1 MNSTDVALSPDLTIE
16 IENIDS
22 PELFPEEQGL
32 VNVTVTNEGEGQFA
46 GPLNIDL
53 YASVDPILDF
63 PLNEGNLAGTDESL
77 GSLDSLLVN
86 LSPGETQEFSID
98 FADSEVRNPSVV
110 APGSYYLIA
119 GVEAVNNGA
128 GVAENNTE
136 NNLGSTQVSVENS
149 DVILDWN
156 ATLLNAIQTNETFA
170 PIAGRD
176 LAIVHAAMY
185 DAVNAIDQSYSPY
198 LVRVEPSLAEGASPE
213 AAAAAAAHTAIVDLF
228 PTQTEEFDLQLSRSL
243 AEIPDSTAK
252 DKGIELGTYV
262 AEQILEIRSTDG
274 AEIFSG
280 GSFPVGTQP
289 GEWRPTPP
297 NFSPIVFPEW
307 GNVEPFA
314 IPSVNDYLGE
324 GFPELT
330 GEEYAANI
338 NEVKAIGS
346 VDSLIRTDDQT
357 EIAKFWAFDRTD
369 SFGVTGFWNKIT
381 QEVAIEQEN
390 TLAEN
395 ARLFAL
401 LNFGQA
407 DAGIA
412 VLASKTEYGLW
423 RPVTAIREA
432 DNDGNPDTAGDPE
445 WTPLLVT
452 PPTTEYL
459 AGHSIG
465 GGAAA
470 EVLTDFFGEDVAFT
484 TTSPETPGVSRSYS
498 SFYKAGIEDAASRLY
513 GGVHYPSTNEES
525 VAVGIELG
533 NFVVDNTLL
542 ENPLADDVFV

>member
-1 MNSTDVALSPDLTIE
+1 MDETNIALPPDLTVQ

-22 PELFPEEQGL
+22 PDLFPAEQGL
-32 VNVTVTNEGEGQFA
+32 INVVVTNEGEGQYT
-46 GPLNIDL
+46 GPLDINL
-53 YASVDPILDF
+53 YASVNPTLDF
-63 PLNEGNLAGTDESL
+63 PLNEGNLVGTDESL
-77 GSLDSLLVN
+77 GSQNSSLVN
-86 LSPGETQEFSID
+86 LSPGESQEITVD
-98 FADSEVRNPSVV
+98 FAEPEVRNPSVV

-128 GVAENNTE
+128 SVAESNTE
-136 NNLGSTQVSVENS
+136 NNLASTNVSVDDS
-149 DVILDWN
+149 DVIIDWN
-156 ATLLNAIQTNETFA
+156 ATLLNAIQTTERFA

-198 LVRVEPSLAEGASPE
+198 LVSVDPSLAEGASPE
-213 AAAAAAAHTAIVDLF
+213 AAAAAAAYTALVNLF

-243 AEIPDSTAK
+243 AEIPDDSARSR
-252 DKGIELGTYV
+252 GIELGTSV

-274 AEIFSG
+274 ADIFSG
-280 GSFPVGTQP
+280 GSEPVENQP

-297 NFSPIVFPEW
+297 NFSPVAFPEW

-314 IPSVNDYLGE
+314 VPSVDDYLGE

-330 GEEYAANI
+330 SEQYAEEI
-338 NEVKAIGS
+338 NETQAIGS
-346 VDSLIRTDDQT
+346 VDSSIRTDDQT
-357 EIAKFWAFDRTD
+357 EIARFWAFDRTD
-369 SFGVTGFWNKIT
+369 SFGVTGFWNQIA
-381 QEVAIEQEN
+381 QQIAIQQDN

-412 VLASKTEYGLW
+412 ALASKSEYDLW

-432 DNDGNPDTAGDPE
+432 NNDGNPETVGDPE
-445 WTPLLVT
+445 WTPLLTT

-459 AGHSIG
+459 GGHAMG
-465 GGAAA
+465 GGAAEA
-470 EVLTDFFGEDVAFT
+470 VLTDFFGEDFAFT
-484 TTSPETPGVSRSYS
+484 VTSPETPGVSRSFS
-498 SFYKAGIEDAASRLY
+498 SFSEAAVEDTVSRLY
-513 GGVHYPSTNEES
+513 GGVHYPLTGEDSL
-525 VAVGIELG
+525 ALGRDLG
-533 NFVVDNTLL
+533 NYVV
-542 ENPLADDVFV
+542 ENVLV